1 MLSLWRNFAKS
12 GHTAAN
18 VQYFLY
24 LNGHEYDLFRSRSLS
39 LFLCFSVEASQ
50 ILCQLFELSRRRR
63 LKVERFS
70 SWTKELL
77 RLHCIL
83 SFLPKVESQRR
94 HQIRLKYLTIIK
106 YKLAQWRASICYNLL
121 ATSMR
126 TFVKIEPKYA
136 RKFETFIQVMLC
148 HDTLAKIK

>member
-1 MLSLWRNFAKS
+1 MS
-12 GHTAAN
+12 TT
-18 VQYFLY
+18 Y
-24 LNGHEYDLFRSRSLS
+24 LDRALSLS

-94 HQIRLKYLTIIK
+94 HQIRFKYLTIIK

-126 TFVKIEPKYA
+126 TFV
-136 RKFETFIQVMLC
+136 
-148 HDTLAKIK
+148 